1 MSHWAAEHIGRPW
14 SPEYDCWAFVR
25 EVFHDQFGVDL
36 PEHAAG
42 VLILN
47 GARNDT
53 GLRPH
58 DDDGGQEGDL
68 VLMRT
73 SSGKRHVGV
82 MTFAN
87 GRLGVVHNDGHIVE
101 RFEDGV
107 LVARYPVGCVGF
119 TTLKELRE
127 TGCGVFQFW
136 RKANLQ

>member
-1 MSHWAAEHIGRPW
+1 MSHWAASHIGRAW
-14 SPEYDCWAFVR
+14 SPEFDCWAFVR
-25 EVFHDQFGVDL
+25 EVFQDRHGIAL

-58 DDDGGQEGDL
+58 EDDGGQEGDM

-73 SSGKRHVGV
+73 GAGKRHVGV

-87 GRLGVVHNDGHIVE
+87 GRLGVLHNDGHVAE
-101 RFEDGV
+101 RKRQAGV
-107 LVARYPVGCVGF
+107 IDRWNVGCVGF
-119 TTLKELRE
+119 TTIKELRAN
-127 TGCGVFQFW
+127 GCGLFQFW
-136 RKANLQ
+136 RKATS